1 MDSPLHFVD
10 PLTLA
15 GFLTTNVKQTYTNG
29 CSHEKISTDSQ
40 TAGLSTLIIFI
51 SLKLF
56 SSSHPLVRSS
66 SLLYLSKQRTLPQQS
81 CTWMLEGCT
90 ALVHSGVVVLIITP
104 QRPSKKDFCS
114 IYFID
119 SGVPLPTPSA
129 SPDTHLPPTPAP
141 SASPLTISFPIMVAI
156 RCQGK
161 EKRGF
166 PGSKK
171 TQFGVRFEKMKSLK
185 GISVE
190 NEGMSYVLR
199 DRLPRATTPQT
210 PTPSKAKTVAVTF
223 SMMCFGS
230 RRKKKTQSKLI
241 KSRNKL

>member
-129 SPDTHLPPTPAP
+129 SPDTHLPPLQLLLLLHLLFL
-141 SASPLTISFPIMVAI
+141 SQLWLPLGA
-156 RCQGK
+156 G
-161 EKRGF
+161 G
-166 PGSKK
+166 
-171 TQFGVRFEKMKSLK
+171 
-185 GISVE
+185 
-190 NEGMSYVLR
+190 
-199 DRLPRATTPQT
+199 
-210 PTPSKAKTVAVTF
+210 
-223 SMMCFGS
+223 
-230 RRKKKTQSKLI
+230 KKKEDFLVQRKHNLV
-241 KSRNKL
+241 